1 MKAAELRKWL
11 AAGTGVGIEIGPPD
25 LDGENPGAQ
34 DLNIAVARARPSG
47 TRILGSLTIAGF
59 RSRPAAEWGAVY
71 AGFLKKRR
79 ARHLTATVMLP
90 REDVV
95 VRQVSLPGVNARDI
109 PAALNFQIE
118 SLHPYSDEEIVYD
131 WARIGR
137 TPLILVGIT
146 RRAVLDHYVALFNE
160 AGVKVSAFTFS
171 AAVMYSAVRLY
182 APPPAAGF
190 VALASD
196 GPAYE
201 AYGES
206 PSHPL
211 FSAHLDMPE
220 QRARTLAISEL
231 RLPPEAEPLS
241 FEAVLPKP
249 VALPA
254 GEDPARIALPYATAL
269 NGACPRLSLRLNLL
283 PDKERAVRSRW
294 AYAPTIALA
303 CILLLLA
310 AAAGMSGNY
319 ENRRYLATLD
329 GEMRHV
335 APLAKKSAALD
346 REVALLRNRAQ
357 TLDNFRLRSKED
369 MDALNELTR
378 VLAPPTWLNGLQ
390 LTRTQLT
397 ISGETD
403 QATPL
408 LKALDGAKQFKR
420 SEFTLPM
427 ARMQNGESFSIR
439 SAREGIAP

>member
-11 AAGTGVGIEIGPPD
+11 AAGTGVGIEIGPPG
-25 LDGENPGAQ
+25 LDEENPNAQ

-47 TRILGSLTIAGF
+47 ARILGALTIPNF
-59 RSRPAAEWGAVY
+59 RTQPAAEWGAVY
-71 AGFLKKRR
+71 AAFLKKLR
-79 ARHLTATVMLP
+79 AGYLTATVMLP
-90 REDVV
+90 REDVI
-95 VRQVSLPGVNARDI
+95 VRQLPLPGVANRDI

-118 SLHPYSDEEIVYD
+118 SLHPYSDEEVVYD

-160 AGVKVSAFTFS
+160 AGIKVSSFTFS

-182 APPPAAGF
+182 AAPPAEGF
-190 VALASD
+190 LALASE
-196 GPAYE
+196 GAAYE

-211 FSAHLDMPE
+211 FSANLDMPE

-231 RLPPEAEPLS
+231 RLPPEAEPLP

-249 VALPA
+249 LAAPA
-254 GEDPARIALPYATAL
+254 GEDPARIARPYATAL
-269 NGACPRLSLRLNLL
+269 NGACPRLALRLNLL
-283 PDKERAVRSRW
+283 PDKVRAARSRW
-294 AYAPTIALA
+294 VYAPTIALA
-303 CILLLLA
+303 CILLLVA

-319 ENRRYLATLD
+319 ESRRYLATLD
-329 GEMRHV
+329 NEIHRV
-335 APLAKKSAALD
+335 EPFAKKSSALD
-346 REVALLRNRAQ
+346 RDVAVLRNRAQ

-390 LTRTQLT
+390 LTRTQLS

-408 LKALDGAKQFKR
+408 LKALDGTKQFKR

-427 ARMQNGESFSIR
+427 ARLQNGESFSIR
-439 SAREGIAP
+439 SSREGVAP